1 MRMLLLSHVKQWGA
15 SCLPPPSSQP
25 FWIAL
30 KGSMYEATYAYSRWK
45 TCWEVLSL
53 YFLSFKTLWTRR
65 SWLQGK
71 SKLVPANEYCKNKF
85 MSDRQKAGCQGW
97 ASKSVWL
104 EFYSLT
110 LHPLKKILTF
120 SSELRR
126 AMRNSLWKRAA
137 SIHEHEYGPEEN
149 IDEDT
154 YKKTCTVCGHELTY
168 EKM

>member
-1 MRMLLLSHVKQWGA
+1 
-15 SCLPPPSSQP
+15 
-25 FWIAL
+25 
-30 KGSMYEATYAYSRWK
+30 
-45 TCWEVLSL
+45 
-53 YFLSFKTLWTRR
+53 
-65 SWLQGK
+65 
-71 SKLVPANEYCKNKF
+71 